1 MSTEDM
7 TKDTY
12 EVNSSTMA
20 VLPLGEGRNPPQ
32 KYSRPTGL
40 SSSIW
45 SRFRSSKEAAA
56 ISGRAM
62 RGEKRAHMRSL
73 KFPINRRS
81 WWITQTIFFFFP
93 HFPQLVLSA
102 GGFPMRMFTSFARQ
116 SMTTRL
122 SRLSTGKRWSCPYPS
137 HLLKTRFTERHGWEQ
152 NLSTGLKETP
162 CRRNRNLCSI
172 RRKTGISWYTN
183 SSSGSWKSAIDR
195 ERLWINSAQEARIPD
210 CGCGD

>member
-20 VLPLGEGRNPPQ
+20 VLPLGEGEKPASKILETDRTFRVNMKPFQIIERSCRYFGSSYAGRKAGTYEVIKVSHKPPIMVDH
-32 KYSRPTGL
+32 S
-40 SSSIW
+40 
-45 SRFRSSKEAAA
+45 
-56 ISGRAM
+56 
-62 RGEKRAHMRSL
+62 
-73 KFPINRRS
+73 NN
-81 WWITQTIFFFFP
+81 IFLFP

-137 HLLKTRFTERHGWEQ
+137 HLSKTRFTERHG
-152 NLSTGLKETP
+152 
-162 CRRNRNLCSI
+162 
-172 RRKTGISWYTN
+172 
-183 SSSGSWKSAIDR
+183 
-195 ERLWINSAQEARIPD
+195 
-210 CGCGD
+210 